1 MAHKQGVISKVY
13 SNYNDKTGRP
23 LASDKINHKFYI
35 GDEIF
40 IIKGKYLPEFI
51 KEGKGVSFAYTIWSP
66 AGADKAFNFVASDN
80 GTVKIQELKA
90 PSAEPD
96 TSFNVDDFDKE
107 AVNVASDLGA
117 TLTIEPKTT
126 VKFFNKDQYMF
137 IMAMTKSALE
147 SKGIQCNKESIDSF
161 IKDMK
166 LVYSYNF

>member
-40 IIKGKYLPEFI
+40 IIKGKYIPEFI
-51 KEGKGVSFAYTIWSP
+51 KEGKKVSFAYSIWSP
-66 AGADKAFNFVASDN
+66 QGADKAFNFVASEN
-80 GTVKIQELKA
+80 NTLKIQELKEG
-90 PSAEPD
+90 AEPD
-96 TSFNVDDFDKE
+96 TSFDVEDFEKQ
-107 AVNVASDLGA
+107 AINIASDLNA

-126 VKFFNKDQYMF
+126 AKFFNKDQYMF
-137 IMAMTKSALE
+137 IMAMTKSAIE

-166 LVYSYNF
+166 LIYSYNF

>member
-51 KEGKGVSFAYTIWSP
+51 KEGKKVSFAYTIWSP
-66 AGADKAFNFVASDN
+66 QGADKAFNFVASEN
-80 GTVKIQELKA
+80 NTLKIQELKEGV
-90 PSAEPD
+90 EPD
-96 TSFNVDDFDKE
+96 TSFNVDDFEKE
-107 AVNVASDLGA
+107 VANVASDLNA
-117 TLTIEPKTT
+117 TVT
-126 VKFFNKDQYMF
+126 VVPVKSFNKDQYMF

-166 LVYSYNF
+166 LIYSYNF

>member
-40 IIKGKYLPEFI
+40 IIKGKYIPEFI
-51 KEGKGVSFAYTIWSP
+51 KEGKKVSFAYSIWSP
-66 AGADKAFNFVASDN
+66 QGADKAFNFVASEN
-80 GTVKIQELKA
+80 NTLKIQELKDGTQ
-90 PSAEPD
+90 PD
-96 TSFNVDDFDKE
+96 TSFNVDDFEKE
-107 AVNVASDLGA
+107 VANIASDLNA
-117 TLTIEPKTT
+117 TVTVET
-126 VKFFNKDQYMF
+126 VKQFNKDQYMF

-166 LVYSYNF
+166 LIYSYNF

>member
-51 KEGKGVSFAYTIWSP
+51 KEGKKVSFAYTIWSP
-66 AGADKAFNFVASDN
+66 QGADKAFNFVASEN
-80 GTVKIQELKA
+80 NTLKIQELKEGV
-90 PSAEPD
+90 EPD
-96 TSFNVDDFDKE
+96 TSFNVDDFEKE
-107 AVNVASDLGA
+107 VANVASDLNA
-117 TLTIEPKTT
+117 TVT
-126 VKFFNKDQYMF
+126 VVPVKSFNKDQYMF

-147 SKGIQCNKESIDSF
+147 SKGIPCNKESIDSF

-166 LVYSYNF
+166 LIYSYNF

>member
-13 SNYNDKTGRP
+13 HNYNDKTGRP
-23 LASDKINHKFYI
+23 LANDKVNHKFYI

-40 IIKGKYLPEFI
+40 IIKGKFIPEFI
-51 KEGKGVSFAYTIWSP
+51 KEGKKVSFAYTIWSP
-66 AGADKAFNFVASDN
+66 QGADKAFNFVASEN
-80 GTVKIQELKA
+80 NTLKIQELKEV
-90 PSAEPD
+90 AEPD
-96 TSFNVDDFDKE
+96 TSFDVEDFEKQ
-107 AVNVASDLGA
+107 AINIASDLNA

-126 VKFFNKDQYMF
+126 AKFFNKDQYMF

-166 LVYSYNF
+166 LIYSYNF

>member
-40 IIKGKYLPEFI
+40 IIKGKYIPEFI
-51 KEGKGVSFAYTIWSP
+51 KEGKKVSFAYTIWSP
-66 AGADKAFNFVASDN
+66 QGADKAFNFVASEN
-80 GTVKIQELKA
+80 NTLKIQELKEG
-90 PSAEPD
+90 AEPD
-96 TSFNVDDFDKE
+96 TSFNVDDFEKE
-107 AVNVASDLGA
+107 VANIASDLNA
-117 TLTIEPKTT
+117 TVTVET
-126 VKFFNKDQYMF
+126 VKPFNKDQYMF

-166 LVYSYNF
+166 LIYSYNF

>member
-40 IIKGKYLPEFI
+40 IIKGKFIPEFI
-51 KEGKGVSFAYTIWSP
+51 KEGKKVSFAYTIWSP
-66 AGADKAFNFVASDN
+66 QGADKAFNFVASEN
-80 GTVKIQELKA
+80 NTLKIQELKDG
-90 PSAEPD
+90 AEPD
-96 TSFNVDDFDKE
+96 TSFDVEDFEKQ
-107 AVNVASDLGA
+107 AINIASDLNA

-126 VKFFNKDQYMF
+126 AKFFNKDQYMF
-137 IMAMTKSALE
+137 IMAMTKSAIE

-166 LVYSYNF
+166 LIYSYNF

>member
-51 KEGKGVSFAYTIWSP
+51 KEGKKVSFVYTIWSP
-66 AGADKAFNFVASDN
+66 QGADKAFNFVASEN
-80 GTVKIQELKA
+80 NTLKIQEIK
-90 PSAEPD
+90 EGIQPD
-96 TSFNVDDFDKE
+96 TSFNVDDFEKE
-107 AVNVASDLGA
+107 VANVASDLNA
-117 TLTIEPKTT
+117 TVT
-126 VKFFNKDQYMF
+126 VVPVKSFNKDQYMF

-166 LVYSYNF
+166 LIYSYNF